1 MLHMYGHMLHVFEYL
16 VMALHMLHMYGHMLD
31 VYGYLMCGVAIL

>member
-1 MLHMYGHMLHVFEYL
+1 VVLHMLHVYEYL
-16 VMALHMLHMYGHMLD
+16 VVALHMLHMYGHMLD